1 VTTPPTA
8 GGTPD
13 APPLR
18 PASRRRPALDAV
30 HDVVMARGHALSLRA
45 RLIAVVTGLLVV
57 ALLLTGTVTLLVL
70 QRVLVAQTDE
80 QLRTAITTPFAQR
93 AWSSAPTN
101 DGRPSD
107 YVIQLSASDG
117 SRVPPPGTEQTTPP
131 VVLENM
137 TSEWVQT
144 HRGEPVTVLDD
155 SGDEWRVIALP
166 ASYPPGSSVAVA
178 KSLEPVDHTLKDVAA
193 YFVLVGLVVV
203 VACVVLGAY
212 GVRRAFK
219 PLREV
224 EAVAAAFGGGDT
236 SRRVSPQP
244 AGTEVGRLG
253 AAING
258 MLDGIETSLAAREAS
273 EGKMR
278 RFVADA
284 SHELRTPLSAI
295 RGFAEMHRM
304 GIVRK
309 EADVTTAF
317 SRIEAEATRMGGLV
331 EDLLV
336 LARLDEQRP
345 MRREPVDLLAIVA
358 DARHDTRAQAPDR
371 TVSVTGV
378 DGAPPAPVVVTGDE
392 SKLRQVLTNLVGNAL
407 RHTPPGT
414 PVELGVGQRDGWA
427 LWHVVDHGPGIPPE
441 DAQRVF
447 ERFWRADSSRQRAA
461 GGGAGL
467 GMAIVAGIVQAH
479 GGAVRVVQTPGG
491 GATIEVALPLDD
503 PPAATGPDDEG
514 AHEDGA
520 EDLDA
525 PDDAV
530 STPDRSS
537 EPPTPVDGPVDGGAA
552 GGPLSTGGARDQR
565 GGSTAS

>member
-1 VTTPPTA
+1 MTTPPTA

-18 PASRRRPALDAV
+18 PASRRRPTLDGV
-30 HDVVMARGHALSLRA
+30 RDGVMARGHALSLRA

-80 QLRTAITTPFAQR
+80 QLRTAIQTSFAQQ
-93 AWSSAPTN
+93 AWIGSSTD

-107 YVIQLSASDG
+107 YVVQVCAADG
-117 SRVPPPGTEQTTPP
+117 TPLYPGQDDPQPP
-131 VVLENM
+131 VVLRNI
-137 TSEWVQT
+137 TAGWVQEK
-144 HRGEPVTVLDD
+144 RGQTVTVQADD
-155 SGDEWRVIALP
+155 GHDWRVIAVP
-166 ASYPPGSSVAVA
+166 VQNQPGVSVAIA

-236 SRRVSPQP
+236 TRRVSPQP

-317 SRIEAEATRMGGLV
+317 SRIESEATRMGGLV

-345 MRREPVDLLAIVA
+345 MRRDPVDLFAIVA
-358 DARHDTRAQAPDR
+358 DARHDARALAPDR
-371 TVSVTGV
+371 TVTVTGV
-378 DGAPPAPVVVTGDE
+378 DGAPPRPVVVTGDE
-392 SKLRQVLTNLVGNAL
+392 AKLRQVLANLIGNAL
-407 RHTPPGT
+407 RHTPAGT

-427 LWHVVDHGPGIPPE
+427 VWAVVDHGPGIPPE
-441 DAQRVF
+441 DASRVF
-447 ERFWRADSSRQRAA
+447 ERFWRADSSRQRGA

-491 GATIEVALPLDD
+491 GATIEVALPLADA
-503 PPAATGPDDEG
+503 PAAEDAQDD
-514 AHEDGA
+514 DSVV
-520 EDLDA
+520 
-525 PDDAV
+525 DDV
-530 STPDRSS
+530 
-537 EPPTPVDGPVDGGAA
+537 PTPVDSPVDD
-552 GGPLSTGGARDQR
+552 GPSSTGGGPVQR
-565 GGSTAS
+565 QDADLP